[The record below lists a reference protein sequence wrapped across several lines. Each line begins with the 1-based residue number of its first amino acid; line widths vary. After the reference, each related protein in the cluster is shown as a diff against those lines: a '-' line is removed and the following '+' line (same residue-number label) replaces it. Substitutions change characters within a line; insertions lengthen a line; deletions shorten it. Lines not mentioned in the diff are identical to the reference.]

1 MSKKVVILGSAHPL
15 RGGGIATFNE
25 RMAKAF
31 IEGGY
36 ELEIVSFSLQYPSI
50 FFPGKSQ
57 YSDDPAPEGLKI
69 HSWLNSINPFN
80 WFSTARKIRKLNP
93 DLVVV
98 RYWIPF
104 MAPSLGTVSRRLR
117 RGGKTKVVAV
127 VDNAIPH
134 EKRFGDKFLT
144 KYFVKSV
151 DAFVTMSQQVYNDLL
166 SFDNIKP
173 KINTVHPLYDNF
185 GEIAS
190 KQEAAEKLKLD
201 VNEKYL
207 LFFGF
212 IRDYKGL
219 DWLLESIA
227 DERLKDKNFKLIIA
241 GEYYSGKEETEALI
255 EKLGI
260 SHKLIMHT
268 NFISNEMVRYYFSL
282 ADIIVQPYKSATQS
296 GVTQVAYHFN
306 KPIITT
312 DVGGLAEIVLDKKT
326 GYIAQPNINSI
337 TETIDRYF
345 KTCDEIDFEGNIKEE
360 KLKYSWSNFIETILS
375 L

>member
-69 HSWLNSINPFN
+69 YSWLNSINPFN

-144 KYFVKSV
+144 KYFVKYV

-166 SFDNIKP
+166 SFDNKKP

-190 KQEAAEKLKLD
+190 KQEAAEKLNLD
-201 VNEKYL
+201 INEKYL

-219 DWLLESIA
+219 DWLLKSIA

-337 TETIDRYF
+337 TETIERYF
-345 KTCDEIDFEGNIKEE
+345 KTCDEIDFEENIKEE

>member
-166 SFDNIKP
+166 SFDNKKP

-190 KQEAAEKLKLD
+190 KQEAAEKLNLD

-219 DWLLESIA
+219 DWLLKSIA

-255 EKLGI
+255 EQLGI